1 MPPVTDPLFFKSP
14 GEFRRWLA
22 KNHAAQ
28 SELWLGMYKKAS
40 GKGGITYR
48 EALDEAL
55 CFGWIDGV
63 RKSLNEDAF
72 VQRFTPRKAKSY
84 WSAVNTKRATELIKE
99 KRMAAPGLKAFE
111 ARDPATTAR
120 YSFERAAPSFDPAHL
135 KRFKASKAAWTFFE
149 AQPPGY
155 RRLMTFY
162 VTSAKRPETQAQRL
176 ERLIQAS
183 AGQRRL

>member
-1 MPPVTDPLFFKSP
+1 MAPPIFFKSQS
-14 GEFRRWLA
+14 EFRRWLA

-40 GKGGITYR
+40 GKGGITYK

-55 CFGWIDGV
+55 CYGWIDGV
-63 RKSLNEDAF
+63 RKSLNDEAF

-84 WSAVNTKRATELIKE
+84 WSAVNTKRAQELITE
-99 KRMAAPGLKAFE
+99 KRMAAAGLKAFE
-111 ARDPATTAR
+111 ARDRALTAR
-120 YSFERAAPSFDPAHL
+120 YSFEREAPEFEPAQV
-135 KRFKASKAAWTFFE
+135 KRFRANKAAWTFFA

-162 VTSAKRPETQAQRL
+162 VTSAKKEETRAARL
-176 ERLIQAS
+176 EKLIAS
-183 AGQRRL
+183 SAAGRRLL